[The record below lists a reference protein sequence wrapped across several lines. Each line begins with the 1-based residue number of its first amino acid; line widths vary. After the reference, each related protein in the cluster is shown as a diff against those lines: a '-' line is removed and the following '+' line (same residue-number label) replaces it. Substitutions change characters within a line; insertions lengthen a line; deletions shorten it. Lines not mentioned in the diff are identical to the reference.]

1 MLIKS
6 CHLTVIGILAASSFV
21 LAQQTLAASYPER
34 PVRVVVPVSPGGS
47 TDLQARI
54 MAGKLYEKLGVPFIV
69 DNRPGAGAMI
79 GTDIVAKAVP
89 DGYTLLFAQAG
100 HTIIP
105 FIFSKVPFDVYKD
118 FTPITLVATSPLVLT
133 INPAVGANSVKELI
147 EIAKAKPGQLNVAL
161 STPSSS
167 GALLAEWFKSVT
179 QTNIISVPFKGG
191 SPAMA
196 ALLRNEVQF
205 IFATTPA
212 ASPFVKDGRLKVL
225 AISGVQR
232 FPQMPDVPT
241 LNEVG
246 LKGFEAEPWGGF
258 LGPANTPRT
267 VVNRVQ
273 GASVEI
279 LKQPDVRERLITTG
293 NVPVGSTPQ
302 EFARKLERELKS
314 NARIIKAVGM
324 KAN

>member
-1 MLIKS
+1 M
-6 CHLTVIGILAASSFV
+6 LAAGGPA
-21 LAQQTLAASYPER
+21 LAQQASDSSYPTR

-47 TDLQARI
+47 TDIQARI
-54 MAGKLYEKLGVPFIV
+54 MTGKLTEMLGVPFIV
-69 DNRPGAGAMI
+69 DNRPGGGAII
-79 GTDIVAKAVP
+79 GTNTVAKALP

-105 FIFSKVPFDVYKD
+105 FVFKEVPYNVYKD

-133 INPAVGANSVKELI
+133 INPAVGAKSVKELI
-147 EIAKAKPGQLNVAL
+147 DIARAKPGQLNVAL
-161 STPSSS
+161 STAASS

-179 QTNIISVPFKGG
+179 KTSIVSVPFKGG

-196 ALLRNEVQF
+196 AVLSNEVQF

-212 ASPFVKDGRLKVL
+212 AAPFVKDGRLKAL
-225 AISGVQR
+225 AMSGTKR

-241 LNEVG
+241 LDEVG

-258 LGPANTPRT
+258 LGPANTPRAI
-267 VVNRVQ
+267 VDRVQ
-273 GASVEI
+273 RASVAI
-279 LKQPDVRERLITTG
+279 LGQQDAREKLIATG

-302 EFARKLERELKS
+302 EFARKLERELRQNEK
-314 NARIIKAVGM
+314 IVKTVGM
-324 KAN
+324 KAD